1 MMGGEMKKLAFL
13 FPGQASQ
20 KVGMGKE
27 FFETSPLARE
37 IFLKADEVLG
47 YKISDLCF
55 KGPESKLTLTEN
67 TQPALLVV
75 SCIAF
80 RLLGI
85 EPLIA
90 AGHSL
95 GEYSALVAAGSLK
108 FEDAVMLVHK
118 RGKYMQEAVP
128 VGTGAMAAVLGASN
142 EEVER
147 ALKKIDDGVVEIA
160 NWNSQ
165 SQIVISGDKE
175 AVEKAVASVK
185 APKTVML
192 PVSAPFHC
200 TLMMGAG
207 EKLSTDLD
215 QVEFKNPKFPI
226 ISNVGAEVIDD
237 GDAAREALK
246 KQVTHSVQW
255 YRSMKV
261 LERMK
266 IEGTVELGSGN
277 VLSGLMKRIS
287 RQWKPRPSIIN
298 IEDNQSLEKA
308 RQIVGDAP

>member
-1 MMGGEMKKLAFL
+1 MKKLAFL

-27 FFETSPLARE
+27 FYESFPLARE
-37 IFLKADEVLG
+37 LFLKADEILG

-55 KGPESKLTLTEN
+55 EGPEAKLTLTEN

-80 RLLGI
+80 RLIGI

-95 GEYSALVAAGSLK
+95 GEYSALVAAKSLR

-128 VGTGAMAAVLGASN
+128 VGTGAMAAVLGASY
-142 EEVER
+142 EEVESTLR
-147 ALKKIDDGVVEIA
+147 KIDTGVVEIA

-175 AVEKAVASVK
+175 AVEKAVESVD

-200 TLMMGAG
+200 RLMMGAQK
-207 EKLSTDLD
+207 KLSTDLD
-215 QVEFKNPKFPI
+215 QVEFRDPQFPI
-226 ISNVGAEVIDD
+226 ISNVGAEVISD
-237 GDAAREALK
+237 GDLAREALK
-246 KQVTHSVQW
+246 KQVTHAVQW
-255 YRSMKV
+255 YRSMEV

-266 IEGTVELGSGN
+266 IEVTAELGSGN

-287 RQWKPRPSIIN
+287 RKWKPRPSIIN
-298 IEDNQSLEKA
+298 IEDNQTLEKA
-308 RQIVGDAP
+308 KQTLL

>member
-1 MMGGEMKKLAFL
+1 MLAFL

-27 FFETSPLARE
+27 FFETSLLARE
-37 IFLKADEVLG
+37 LFLKADEILG

-55 KGPESKLTLTEN
+55 EGPESKLTLTEN

-95 GEYSALVAAGSLK
+95 GEYSALVAAESLK

-128 VGTGAMAAVLGASN
+128 VGTGAMAAVLGASH
-142 EEVER
+142 EEVESV
-147 ALKKIDDGVVEIA
+147 LKKIDTGVVEIA

-175 AVEKAVASVK
+175 AVEEAVATVK

-200 TLMMGAG
+200 TLMMGAR

-215 QVEFKNPKFPI
+215 QVEFKNPRFPI
-226 ISNVGAEVIDD
+226 ISNVGARVIDD

-266 IEGTVELGSGN
+266 IEVTVELGSGN

-287 RQWKPRPSIIN
+287 RQWKTRPSIIN

-308 RQIVGDAP
+308 RDIFK